1 MSIESGKKGRHWEKV
16 VGYTLLELVK
26 HLEKQFLPSMT
37 WNNYGEWH
45 IDHIIP
51 ISYFKFST
59 TDDPDFKKCWSL
71 KNLRP
76 MWAIDN
82 IRKGNRIED
91 PNHLK
96 LILHTEAYF

>member
-1 MSIESGKKGRHWEKV
+1 
-16 VGYTLLELVK
+16 
-26 HLEKQFLPSMT
+26 
-37 WNNYGEWH
+37 
-45 IDHIIP
+45 
-51 ISYFKFST
+51 
-59 TDDPDFKKCWSL
+59 L